1 MKLTFQEIERD
12 NPPAKSARL
21 WFLGGSSFSIKFHD
35 QPTIF
40 IDLDAARFD
49 PHLPESGNAP
59 ALDLKRSVF
68 LPFDIS
74 EIKTKTA
81 YLSTHEHRDHCDEI
95 SATWILKQG
104 GIFIGPRSSCE
115 RANSWGSFRDNVIE
129 LDGTKFQSTKFGDV
143 SILSA
148 PNDNPTA
155 SSSNSYVVSFEG
167 INILHNGD
175 SLYNS
180 EMYGNLADKFKIDI
194 AIINLG
200 QNPVGRTWYH
210 SPTDV
215 VRAAIDLRPKI
226 LLPHHFDKWYV
237 ALEDPEKVERVARL
251 SYPAVLDKT
260 RFVVL
265 KQGEAILIP

>member
-1 MKLTFQEIERD
+1 MKLIYQDIDRD
-12 NPPAKSARL
+12 NPRQKSARL

-59 ALDLKRSVF
+59 ALDLKRNVF
-68 LPFDIS
+68 LPFDIT

-81 YLSTHEHRDHCDEI
+81 YLSTHEHTDHCDEI

-104 GIFIGPRSSCE
+104 GTFVGPRSSCE
-115 RANSWGSFRDNVIE
+115 RLNSWGLFRDKIVE
-129 LDGTKFQSTKFGDV
+129 LDGSKFQSTKFGDV
-143 SILSA
+143 SIHSA
-148 PNDNPTA
+148 PNDDPNA

-180 EMYGNLADKFKIDI
+180 EMYSKLADNFKIDI

-200 QNPVGRTWYH
+200 RNPVGRTWYH
-210 SPTDV
+210 SPSDV
-215 VRAAIDLRPKI
+215 VKAAIDLGPKI
-226 LLPHHFDKWYV
+226 LLPHHFDKWDV
-237 ALEDPEKVERVARL
+237 ALEDPEKVGRVARL

-265 KQGEAILIP
+265 KQGEAILHP